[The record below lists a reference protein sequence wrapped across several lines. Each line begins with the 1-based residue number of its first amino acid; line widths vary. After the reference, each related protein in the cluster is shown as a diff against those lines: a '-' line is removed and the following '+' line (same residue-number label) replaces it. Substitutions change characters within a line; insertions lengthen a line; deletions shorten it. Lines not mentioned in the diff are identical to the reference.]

1 VLLYQNI
8 LHLLC
13 GIIYGCDHSVWGLP
27 IKESALI
34 ATPSFSHSDNH
45 HFFPDQNDDFL
56 IFPGDLAFEIG
67 CRYKDEVPEA
77 SIGLADPDP
86 AAKEMPKHKKST
98 VTSKTGFVQFFPDDI
113 RPRKKPSKK
122 VKTESGKKVVV
133 EKKKSK
139 KEGKKNKSKTQK
151 KKTAAKTEL

>member
-1 VLLYQNI
+1 MWHWATI
-8 LHLLC
+8 FCFLH
-13 GIIYGCDHSVWGLP
+13 
-27 IKESALI
+27 
-34 ATPSFSHSDNH
+34 
-45 HFFPDQNDDFL
+45 QNDDFL

-67 CRYKDEVPEA
+67 CRYEDEVPEA

-98 VTSKTGFVQFFPDDI
+98 VTSKTGFVRFFPDDI

-122 VKTESGKKVVV
+122 GKTVSGNKVGG

-139 KEGKKNKSKTQK
+139 KEGNKNKTKTKK
-151 KKTAAKTEL
+151 KKTDAKTEL